1 MSTGRRVLIVF
12 VIIFAVLGIVINSV
26 IIYFAWSLNT
36 PITKGGQAVLEVGI
50 TALDTVTQISDSASE
65 ALSRVREPVDKV
77 VQAGNELSSSVADSG
92 LILTLLPQ
100 DLADRLSAG
109 IEQVQTTLQSLVNV
123 VVSANDTLV
132 SLNDLPFVS
141 VPTLQD
147 TDLPQ
152 KLDDLQT
159 SMAQLEN
166 DVQQFRQSASGEI
179 DRFVQNVNNVSTQIS
194 DWENQLTDLSTRA
207 ESLQAQLS
215 DLQNRIAMLVDI
227 FSLLMTVIF
236 LINILALIAL
246 IVMARSFW
254 VNYNLQLQSNLVL
267 VEQTKQVSQSSS
279 SEL

>member
-12 VIIFAVLGIVINSV
+12 VIILAVLGIVINSV

-100 DLADRLSAG
+100 DLADRLSTG

-123 VVSANDTLV
+123 VVSANDTMV

-166 DVQQFRQSASGEI
+166 DVQQFRQTASGEV
-179 DRFVQNVNNVSTQIS
+179 DRFVQNVSNVSTQIS
-194 DWENQLTDLSTRA
+194 DWENQLTDLSARA
-207 ESLQAQLS
+207 ESLQTQLS